1 MTSKLKNLKGKI
13 MLFAVAWF
21 FGMIMAIL
29 SMVILTMI
37 SQGNAK
43 RERKELIDRYY
54 SNYNLSFAKH
64 IAYGKLDSNY
74 EKGEKFKDDA
84 VDINDYKYQIVDRE
98 TNKVVAGEKNSKFT
112 SDNVYT
118 FFKIKDEK
126 CNSSSFIQE
135 GEINSKNRIKDIT
148 GTHEIEYYDINKNE
162 IEQFKQN
169 REYDLEYSDGDE
181 YDEKANNEKEVTGDD
196 VVLAIRAAKPD
207 DYKRY
212 TITVKYVGNYSEFKQ
227 CKLKMEFL
235 DFTQKYMVLI
245 VLCEI
250 FSVIGFVLAF
260 IALMCVSGRKEE
272 KGLYPGYLHNVPFE
286 FLFMGML
293 FFVGLLGSSLEGAST
308 KYTVFILLTE
318 GGVLGIILLGLSM
331 SFATRIKDKSLIKDS
346 IAGYVYRYT
355 KIIKKYLSD
364 RIGKEI
370 GEVSNPFII
379 FLFVLIY
386 GAIAI
391 GSGIFF
397 IGYRNVYVWF
407 FGNIVIFSILIKLL
421 VDILYI
427 REGIHKISSGETSYK
442 LNSRNMMPIFKAGVD
457 DINNIAD
464 GIEKAVNEKTKSER
478 MKTELITNVSHDI
491 KTPLTSIINYADLIK
506 KQLEIVDEEN
516 KNTNNRNIDSG
527 IRNKTICNESEI
539 KDYCEVL
546 GRQSIK
552 LKRLIEDLVEASKAS
567 TGNLEIKL
575 APCEASVFMTQ
586 IVGEYR
592 EKFEEVKLDLVA
604 EDLENNIK
612 IMADGRRMLRVFDN
626 IMNNICKYSLA
637 GTRVYLQL
645 EENNGNAV
653 FIFKNIS
660 REPLNLSPE
669 ELMERFVRGD
679 KSRSTEGNGL
689 GLSIAKSMTELQG
702 GTMKLEIDG
711 DLFKVNLIFP
721 LIREEQFLQKELLE
735 E

>member
-43 RERKELIDRYY
+43 RERKEIIDRYY

-64 IAYGKLDSNY
+64 IACSKIDSNY
-74 EKGEKFKDDA
+74 YEEDKFDGKEVEA
-84 VDINDYKYQIVDRE
+84 SEYKYQIIDNE
-98 TNKVVAGEKNSKFT
+98 SNKIVAGEKNHKLK
-112 SDNVYT
+112 SDSVYT
-118 FFKIKDEK
+118 FFKLQDERSQSTSYIKK
-126 CNSSSFIQE
+126 GAIQ
-135 GEINSKNRIKDIT
+135 SKNKIEEIIAEEPPLMYNTKDLSKEELKS
-148 GTHEIEYYDINKNE
+148 GKYEIQDDYEDKNTDINVYENE
-162 IEQFKQN
+162 DTE
-169 REYDLEYSDGDE
+169 
-181 YDEKANNEKEVTGDD
+181 
-196 VVLAIRAAKPD
+196 AIREAKYE
-207 DYKRY
+207 DYKYY
-212 TITVKYVGNYSEFKQ
+212 TIIVKYNGDYSEFKK
-227 CKLKMEFL
+227 CKLKMVFL
-235 DFTQKYMVLI
+235 DFTQKYMALI
-245 VLCEI
+245 ILCEI
-250 FSVIGFVLAF
+250 FSVTAFLLAF
-260 IALMCVSGRKEE
+260 IALMCVSGRREE

-286 FLFMGML
+286 LLFIGLL
-293 FFVGLLGSSLEGAST
+293 FICGILTEAIRDVEYKYRWVIAAIDVGLVGMML
-308 KYTVFILLTE
+308 
-318 GGVLGIILLGLSM
+318 LGISM

-346 IAGYVYRYT
+346 IAGYVYRYA

-379 FLFVLIY
+379 LFFVIIY
-386 GAIAI
+386 GVVAIV
-391 GSGIFF
+391 SGICF

-539 KDYCEVL
+539 QDYCEVL

>member
-43 RERKELIDRYY
+43 RERKEIIDRYY

-64 IAYGKLDSNY
+64 IACSKIDSNY
-74 EKGEKFKDDA
+74 YEEDKFDGKEVEA
-84 VDINDYKYQIVDRE
+84 SEYKYQIIDNE
-98 TNKVVAGEKNSKFT
+98 SNKIVAGEKNHKLK
-112 SDNVYT
+112 SDSVYT
-118 FFKIKDEK
+118 FFKLQDERSQSTSYIKK
-126 CNSSSFIQE
+126 GAIQ
-135 GEINSKNRIKDIT
+135 SKNKIEEIIAEEPPLMYNTKDLSKEELKS
-148 GTHEIEYYDINKNE
+148 GKYEIQDDYEDKNTDINVYENE
-162 IEQFKQN
+162 DTE
-169 REYDLEYSDGDE
+169 
-181 YDEKANNEKEVTGDD
+181 
-196 VVLAIRAAKPD
+196 AIREAKYE
-207 DYKRY
+207 DYKYY
-212 TITVKYVGNYSEFKQ
+212 TIIVKYNGDYSEFKK
-227 CKLKMEFL
+227 CKLKMVFL
-235 DFTQKYMVLI
+235 DFTQKYMALI
-245 VLCEI
+245 ILCEI
-250 FSVIGFVLAF
+250 FSVTAFLLAF
-260 IALMCVSGRKEE
+260 IALMCVSGRREE

-286 FLFMGML
+286 LLFIGLL
-293 FFVGLLGSSLEGAST
+293 FICGILTEAIRDVEYKYRWVIAAIDVGLVGMML
-308 KYTVFILLTE
+308 
-318 GGVLGIILLGLSM
+318 LGISM
-331 SFATRIKDKSLIKDS
+331 SFATRIKDKSLIRDS
-346 IAGYVYRYT
+346 VFGYAYRCL
-355 KIIKKYLSD
+355 KRINKYLSEK
-364 RIGKEI
+364 IGREI

-379 FLFVLIY
+379 LFFVIIY
-386 GAIAI
+386 GVVAIV
-391 GSGIFF
+391 SGICF

-464 GIEKAVNEKTKSER
+464 GIEMAVNEKTKSER

>member
-1 MTSKLKNLKGKI
+1 
-13 MLFAVAWF
+13 
-21 FGMIMAIL
+21 
-29 SMVILTMI
+29 
-37 SQGNAK
+37 
-43 RERKELIDRYY
+43 
-54 SNYNLSFAKH
+54 
-64 IAYGKLDSNY
+64 
-74 EKGEKFKDDA
+74 
-84 VDINDYKYQIVDRE
+84 
-98 TNKVVAGEKNSKFT
+98 
-112 SDNVYT
+112 
-118 FFKIKDEK
+118 
-126 CNSSSFIQE
+126 
-135 GEINSKNRIKDIT
+135 
-148 GTHEIEYYDINKNE
+148 
-162 IEQFKQN
+162 
-169 REYDLEYSDGDE
+169 
-181 YDEKANNEKEVTGDD
+181 
-196 VVLAIRAAKPD
+196 
-207 DYKRY
+207 
-212 TITVKYVGNYSEFKQ
+212 
-227 CKLKMEFL
+227 
-235 DFTQKYMVLI
+235 
-245 VLCEI
+245 
-250 FSVIGFVLAF
+250 
-260 IALMCVSGRKEE
+260 
-272 KGLYPGYLHNVPFE
+272 
-286 FLFMGML
+286 
-293 FFVGLLGSSLEGAST
+293 
-308 KYTVFILLTE
+308 
-318 GGVLGIILLGLSM
+318 
-331 SFATRIKDKSLIKDS
+331 
-346 IAGYVYRYT
+346 
-355 KIIKKYLSD
+355 
-364 RIGKEI
+364 
-370 GEVSNPFII
+370 
-379 FLFVLIY
+379 
-386 GAIAI
+386 
-391 GSGIFF
+391 F

-464 GIEKAVNEKTKSER
+464 GIEMAVNEKTKSER

-539 KDYCEVL
+539 QDYCEVL